1 MAGNLHPGSDC
12 GAIPNAGMTSSPL
25 TTLPMHPVSLCFGLI
40 IVLASSALA
49 VKPLAAD
56 ASVARKVARI
66 ELADVRSF
74 AASTLANGQCL
85 VKAGRLS
92 QRQINEAMPIA
103 LRELG
108 ISPTVLTNPQVIK
121 AAGMLQNELD
131 DDCGL
136 TSMDADRALD
146 LVNDEL

>member
-1 MAGNLHPGSDC
+1 MNSF
-12 GAIPNAGMTSSPL
+12 PL
-25 TTLPMHPVSLCFGLI
+25 TNPPMRAVMLPFGLI
-40 IVLASSALA
+40 AVMASSAVVA
-49 VKPLAAD
+49 ERTWADD

-66 ELADVRSF
+66 ELARSIRSF

-85 VKAGRLS
+85 VKSGRLS
-92 QRQINEAMPIA
+92 QRQINQAMPIA
-103 LRELG
+103 LREMG

-121 AAGMLQNELD
+121 AAGMLQTELD

-136 TSMDADRALD
+136 TSMDADRARE

>member
-1 MAGNLHPGSDC
+1 
-12 GAIPNAGMTSSPL
+12 MTNQHLRL
-25 TTLPMHPVSLCFGLI
+25 TSLPIGLI

-49 VKPLAAD
+49 NEDALASD
-56 ASVARKVARI
+56 ASVARKVAKI
-66 ELADVRSF
+66 ELARSIRSF

-121 AAGMLQNELD
+121 AAGILQSELD

-136 TSMDADRALD
+136 SSMSEAEALK
-146 LVNDEL
+146 LVTDEL

>member
-1 MAGNLHPGSDC
+1 MNSF
-12 GAIPNAGMTSSPL
+12 PL
-25 TTLPMHPVSLCFGLI
+25 TNPPMRAVMLPFGLI
-40 IVLASSALA
+40 AVMASSAVVA
-49 VKPLAAD
+49 ERTWADD

-66 ELADVRSF
+66 ELARSIRSF

-85 VKAGRLS
+85 VKSGRLS
-92 QRQINEAMPIA
+92 QRQINQAMPIA
-103 LRELG
+103 LREMG

-121 AAGMLQNELD
+121 AAGMLQMELD

-136 TSMDADRALD
+136 TSMDADRARE

>member
-1 MAGNLHPGSDC
+1 
-12 GAIPNAGMTSSPL
+12 MTSSPL

-40 IVLASSALA
+40 IVLASSALTTEDA
-49 VKPLAAD
+49 LASD

-66 ELADVRSF
+66 ELARSIRSF

-121 AAGMLQNELD
+121 AAGMLQDELD

-136 TSMDADRALD
+136 TSMDADRALE

>member
-1 MAGNLHPGSDC
+1 MN
-12 GAIPNAGMTSSPL
+12 NFPL
-25 TTLPMHPVSLCFGLI
+25 TNPPMRAVMLPFGLI
-40 IVLASSALA
+40 TVMASSAMVA
-49 VKPLAAD
+49 ERTWADD

-66 ELADVRSF
+66 ELARSIRSF

-85 VKAGRLS
+85 VKSGRLS
-92 QRQINEAMPIA
+92 QRQINQAMPIA
-103 LRELG
+103 LREMG

-121 AAGMLQNELD
+121 AAGMLQMELD

-136 TSMDADRALD
+136 TSMDADRARE

>member
-1 MAGNLHPGSDC
+1 MN
-12 GAIPNAGMTSSPL
+12 NFPL
-25 TTLPMHPVSLCFGLI
+25 TNPPMRAVMLPFGLI
-40 IVLASSALA
+40 AVMASSAVVA
-49 VKPLAAD
+49 ERTWADD

-66 ELADVRSF
+66 ELARSIRSF

-85 VKAGRLS
+85 VKSGRLS
-92 QRQINEAMPIA
+92 QRQINQAMPIA
-103 LRELG
+103 LREMG

-121 AAGMLQNELD
+121 AAVMLQMELD

-136 TSMDADRALD
+136 TSMDADRARE

>member
-1 MAGNLHPGSDC
+1 MSNV
-12 GAIPNAGMTSSPL
+12 PL
-25 TTLPMHPVSLCFGLI
+25 PKRPMHWVNLPFGLI
-40 IVLASSALA
+40 IVVASSALVSERTWA
-49 VKPLAAD
+49 DD

-66 ELADVRSF
+66 ELARSIRSF

-92 QRQINEAMPIA
+92 QRQINQAMPIA
-103 LRELG
+103 LREMG
-108 ISPTVLTNPQVIK
+108 ISPTVLSNPQVIK
-121 AAGMLQNELD
+121 AAGMLQPELD

-136 TSMDADRALD
+136 TSMDAEKARE

>member
-1 MAGNLHPGSDC
+1 MNSF
-12 GAIPNAGMTSSPL
+12 PL
-25 TTLPMHPVSLCFGLI
+25 TNPPMRAVMLPFGLI
-40 IVLASSALA
+40 AVMASSAMVA
-49 VKPLAAD
+49 ERTWADD

-66 ELADVRSF
+66 ELARSIRSF

-85 VKAGRLS
+85 VKSGRLS
-92 QRQINEAMPIA
+92 QRQINQAMPIA
-103 LRELG
+103 LREMG

-121 AAGMLQNELD
+121 AAGMLQMELD

-136 TSMDADRALD
+136 TSMDADRARE

>member
-1 MAGNLHPGSDC
+1 MN
-12 GAIPNAGMTSSPL
+12 NFPL
-25 TTLPMHPVSLCFGLI
+25 TNPPMRAVMLPFGLI
-40 IVLASSALA
+40 AVMASSAVVA
-49 VKPLAAD
+49 ERTWADD

-66 ELADVRSF
+66 ELARSIRSF

-85 VKAGRLS
+85 VKSGRLS
-92 QRQINEAMPIA
+92 QRQINQAMPIA
-103 LRELG
+103 LREMG

-121 AAGMLQNELD
+121 AAGMLQMELD

-136 TSMDADRALD
+136 TSMDADRARE

>member
-1 MAGNLHPGSDC
+1 
-12 GAIPNAGMTSSPL
+12 MTSFPL
-25 TTLPMHPVSLCFGLI
+25 TPLPMPSVTLPFGLI
-40 IVLASSALA
+40 VVVASSALIA
-49 VKPLAAD
+49 DGSWAAD

-66 ELADVRSF
+66 ELARSIRSF

-85 VKAGRLS
+85 VKSGRMS
-92 QRQINEAMPIA
+92 QRQINQAMPIA
-103 LRELG
+103 LREMG

-121 AAGMLQNELD
+121 AAGMLQTELD

-136 TSMDADRALD
+136 TSMDPERARE

>member
-1 MAGNLHPGSDC
+1 
-12 GAIPNAGMTSSPL
+12 MTSSPL
-25 TTLPMHPVSLCFGLI
+25 TTLSMHPVLLCFGLI

-49 VKPLAAD
+49 NEDALASD
-56 ASVARKVARI
+56 ASVARKVAKI
-66 ELADVRSF
+66 ELARSIRSF

-121 AAGMLQNELD
+121 AAGMLQSELD

-136 TSMDADRALD
+136 TSMNADRARE

>member
-1 MAGNLHPGSDC
+1 M
-12 GAIPNAGMTSSPL
+12 
-25 TTLPMHPVSLCFGLI
+25 TTLHPVSLCFGLI
-40 IVLASSALA
+40 IVLASSALTTEDA
-49 VKPLAAD
+49 LASD

-66 ELADVRSF
+66 ELARSIRAF
-74 AASTLANGQCL
+74 AAATLANGQCL

-92 QRQINEAMPIA
+92 QQQNNQAMPIA

-108 ISPTVLTNPQVIK
+108 ISSAVLTNPQVIK
-121 AAGMLQNELD
+121 AAGMLQQELD

-136 TSMDADRALD
+136 SSMSETEALK

>member
-1 MAGNLHPGSDC
+1 
-12 GAIPNAGMTSSPL
+12 MTSSPL
-25 TTLPMHPVSLCFGLI
+25 TTLPMHPFSLCFGLI

-49 VKPLAAD
+49 GEDALASD
-56 ASVARKVARI
+56 ASVSRKVARI
-66 ELADVRSF
+66 ELARSIRSF

-121 AAGMLQNELD
+121 AAGMLQSELD

-136 TSMDADRALD
+136 SSISEAEALK
-146 LVNDEL
+146 LVTDEL